1 MKIQN
6 VFWTRNHILI
16 KCLATIRLNFLY
28 YDLCQ
33 HYDGVTV
40 KWNHCPCFDQNE
52 TEIAESIYHLA
63 FEEDFARAEASGP
76 NLIKLLKALYT
87 FGNYSKYILA

>member
-1 MKIQN
+1 MFSYNKIKLS
-6 VFWTRNHILI
+6 VLWSMPALWR
-16 KCLATIRLNFLY
+16 
-28 YDLCQ
+28 
-33 HYDGVTV
+33 VTV

-52 TEIAESIYHLA
+52 TEIAENIYHLA

-87 FGNYSKYILA
+87 FGNYSKYIILA